1 MSEQNNHPQDVLPT
15 SQETIEELMAQI
27 KKLEEE
33 KKQYLESLQ
42 RAKNDVLRLQVEYEK
57 KMKEL
62 EEVVGANLIYS
73 LLSVL
78 DSFELAFNNY
88 PPEEINKGFY
98 LIYSQLKDILEKY
111 GLEEIN
117 PLGMKFDP
125 NLHEALFS
133 QKCSKN
139 ECSGEDEG
147 LIVEVLSKG
156 YFLKGRL
163 LRPAR
168 VKVITH

>member
-1 MSEQNNHPQDVLPT
+1 MSGNKEEQQLPSLEDT
-15 SQETIEELMAQI
+15 IQELTKRIEEL
-27 KKLEEE
+27 ENE

-42 RAKNDVLRLQVEYEK
+42 RAKSDVLRIKAEYERK
-57 KMKEL
+57 AKET
-62 EEVVGANLIYS
+62 EETANANLIYY
-73 LLSVL
+73 LLNVL

-88 PPEEINKGFY
+88 PENEIKKGFF
-98 LIYSQLKDILEKY
+98 LIYSQLKDILEKF

-117 PLGMKFDP
+117 PVGLKFDP
-125 NLHEALFS
+125 SFHEAISS
-133 QKCSKN
+133 QKCGKES
-139 ECSGEDEG
+139 CTGEDDG

-168 VKVITH
+168 VKTITH